1 MENFTLTP
9 IFALH
14 SQNGIGLPDGVTV
27 AQLFLVQFVLV
38 RIQVRQPKEKP
49 QRKLGLFSF
58 KSDPKEPSE
67 ASTIRRKGKCEHRA
81 KRYNGAKSQNQACL
95 NFEL

>member
-1 MENFTLTP
+1 LENFTLTP

-38 RIQVRQPKEKP
+38 RIQVRQPK
-49 QRKLGLFSF
+49 F
-58 KSDPKEPSE
+58 KITHCTSMGYFFYTPKIVDFPP
-67 ASTIRRKGKCEHRA
+67 IFPPK
-81 KRYNGAKSQNQACL
+81 
-95 NFEL
+95 